1 MNAINEKVRRRL
13 TRVFTAIL
21 PQVDV
26 ANIENATMDNTENW
40 DSLATLSLFTL
51 AEEEF
56 GIKLGLDLIVSTKS
70 FVDLEKLI
78 ASKVG

>member
-1 MNAINEKVRRRL
+1 MNDKVRRRL
-13 TRVFTAIL
+13 TRVFTSIL
-21 PQVDV
+21 PQIDV
-26 ANIENATMDNTENW
+26 NNIENATMDNTENW

-70 FVDLEKLI
+70 FADLEKI
-78 ASKVG
+78 IISKVG

>member
-21 PQVDV
+21 PQVDT

-56 GIKLGLDLIVSTKS
+56 GVKLGLDLIVSTKS
-70 FVDLEKLI
+70 FADLEKLI
-78 ASKVG
+78 TSKVG

>member
-21 PQVDV
+21 PQVDT

-70 FVDLEKLI
+70 FADLEKLI
-78 ASKVG
+78 ISKVG

>member
-21 PQVDV
+21 PLVDV
-26 ANIENATMDNTENW
+26 NNIENATMDNTENW

-51 AEEEF
+51 AEDEF

-70 FVDLEKLI
+70 FADLEKLI
-78 ASKVG
+78 TSKVG

>member
-21 PQVDV
+21 PLVDV
-26 ANIENATMDNTENW
+26 NNIEKATMDNTENW

-51 AEEEF
+51 AEDEF

-70 FVDLEKLI
+70 FADLEKLI
-78 ASKVG
+78 TSKVG